1 MSGNKMFIIEKKNK
15 KNKARNLDA
24 FDINFDTDFKILER
38 NGKCIIK
45 KMDMDTFMR
54 KFG

>member
-15 KNKARNLDA
+15 KNKARKLDA
-24 FDINFDTDFKILER
+24 FDFDFNTDFKILEG

-45 KMDMDTFMR
+45 RMDKDTFLK